1 MNRQVFDSN
10 GLLVRQHVKLVGTF
24 AIPSTNNNVLF
35 RFGQFHLRVV
45 EQTDIYT
52 TTLLVVP
59 NTTTTFAQGTIRSP
73 HEKKGSVA
81 KRTALEFGI

>member
-1 MNRQVFDSN
+1 MSVWSTRPQTTTAQQFDDA
-10 GLLVRQHVKLVGTF
+10 TPETT
-24 AIPSTNNNVLF
+24 I
-35 RFGQFHLRVV
+35 
-45 EQTDIYT
+45 T